1 MINRRGHRGSRR
13 ELQSDNC
20 KLKICNLHFAMLPL
34 PVFLCVLCGSTS
46 AASLA
51 DVVVGV
57 QPKVVK
63 IYGAGGPSGLEPYQ
77 SGILITDA
85 GHVLTAWSYVLD
97 ADQIDVTLD
106 DGRKFAAK
114 LVGADVRT
122 EIAVLKIDAA
132 GLAHFKLDDAATID
146 AGGRVLAL
154 SNLYGVASGSES
166 ASVQH
171 GVVAARTSLAA
182 RRGVYNSPY
191 QGAVYV
197 LDAMTNNPG
206 AAGGA
211 LVNLRGELV
220 GVLGKELRH
229 ARTGTWLNY
238 ALPVAEVRSSVADI
252 LAGKTPRAADAGKR
266 KPREPHQLEALGIA
280 LVPDVLEKTPPFV
293 DHVQAGSP
301 AAKAGIRPDDLVLL
315 VGDRLVA
322 SCRAANDELSYID
335 RIDPV
340 KLTLLRD
347 QQVVEV
353 TLRAGAEAQP

>member
-1 MINRRGHRGSRR
+1 MFSAAYGGVEARFYFTPRRRTTGSDGNAGRAATSIPAKSIRRLSHAWTAASSRIASRSATGTKPSAFSQWDRIELKPHRPKGETEMMNHGGHRGTRR
-13 ELQSDNC
+13 KLKTANC
-20 KLKICNLHFAMLPL
+20 KFAICSYQFAIRSFS
-34 PVFLCVLCGSTS
+34 VFLCVSVSSVVHLS

-51 DVVVGV
+51 DVVAGV

-77 SGILITDA
+77 SGFLITEG

-97 ADQIDVTLD
+97 ADEIDVTLD
-106 DGRKFAAK
+106 DGRKFSAK

-122 EIAVLKIDAA
+122 EIAVLKIDAG
-132 GLAHFKLDDAATID
+132 GLAHFKLDDAATIEV
-146 AGGRVLAL
+146 GGRVLAL
-154 SNLYGVASGSES
+154 SNLYGVATGSES

-171 GVVAARTSLAA
+171 GVVAARTTLAA

-229 ARTGTWLNY
+229 ARTGNWLNY
-238 ALPVAEVRSSVADI
+238 ALPIAEV
-252 LAGKTPRAADAGKR
+252 TRA
-266 KPREPHQLEALGIA
+266 
-280 LVPDVLEKTPPFV
+280 
-293 DHVQAGSP
+293 
-301 AAKAGIRPDDLVLL
+301 
-315 VGDRLVA
+315 
-322 SCRAANDELSYID
+322 
-335 RIDPV
+335 
-340 KLTLLRD
+340 
-347 QQVVEV
+347 
-353 TLRAGAEAQP
+353 